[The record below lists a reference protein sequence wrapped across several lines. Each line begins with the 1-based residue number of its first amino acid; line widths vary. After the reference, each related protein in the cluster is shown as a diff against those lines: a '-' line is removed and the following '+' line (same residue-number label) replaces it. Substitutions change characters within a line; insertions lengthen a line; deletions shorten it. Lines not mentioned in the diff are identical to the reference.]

1 MSTPAAENLHK
12 DPETGEMVSK
22 SELKRRIKE
31 REKAAKKAAAPP
43 PPAGKPKA
51 DAGPSED
58 DLTPNQYFELRSRQ
72 IQKLRQT
79 QDPDPYPHK
88 FEVTQSITSYI
99 REFGPDGVVENGGS
113 LPDKIVSLAGR
124 IHNIRASGAKL
135 KFYDLHGEGDKVQ
148 IMAMAQDSESPDQF
162 VDTHAI
168 FRRGDV
174 VGVTGFPGR
183 TKNGELSIRVKKIQL
198 LAPNLH
204 QLPTQHFGLKDQE
217 QRYRKRYLDLIMSED
232 SRRVFVTRSRIV
244 NYVRRFL
251 DSLGFLE
258 VETPMMSMIAGG
270 ATAKPFVTH
279 HNDLKLDLFLRIAP
293 ELYLKELVVGGLDRV
308 YEIGRVFRNEG
319 IDMTHNPEF
328 SICEFY
334 MAYADMYDLMDLTES
349 MITGVVEYLTGGT
362 KLKFHPDGKEGKDGK
377 PPRVMEMDFSRPWKR
392 YDMIETLEEKLGV
405 KFPPGETLHTEEANK
420 FLRDLAA
427 KHNVDCSEPK
437 TNARLLDKL
446 VGEFIEP
453 LCISPSFIVGHPQVM
468 SPLAKRHRSRPG
480 LCERFE
486 GFMCTKEF
494 CNAYTELNDPFDQ
507 RERFE
512 EQARQKEQGD
522 DEAQGVDETF
532 LNALEHG
539 LPPTGGWGLGIDRLV
554 MFLTDSA
561 TIKEVLLF
569 PAMKPD
575 VTASAPGAAPPQGRG
590 IWIDDQYTSDDDVM
604 IDSQADVPEEE
615 LSDETMGDLRW
626 TRVVEDLER
635 QMEKDAE
642 QFTSILALT
651 WNKEQAME
659 KFMEDQQ
666 LMLRKAGIALP
677 GDSVPKKPRSKSE
690 PFMCPVC
697 CDDEPAEVLSL
708 DCGHEFCSECWT
720 QYLEGK
726 IRGEGEV
733 QLACMAEKCKVLVPD
748 AFVFDRVSPVTK
760 ERFREGL
767 VRQYVASIP
776 KLRFCPHP
784 SCVYTVQCSAAAS
797 RAALDTIV
805 PTVKCGR
812 NIHSALALWLK
823 KCQDDSE
830 TANWIKSNT
839 KECTKCQSTI
849 EKNGG
854 CNHMTCKKCKAEFC
868 WVCMG
873 PWSEHGNAWYTCN
886 RYDEKE
892 SVEARDSQSKSRA
905 SLERYLFY
913 YNRYANHEQSARLS
927 LDLYAKTERK
937 MEEMQI
943 TSDLTWIEVQFAKKA
958 VDEVVKCRNTLQW
971 TVSLTISRLGQE
983 KGNQKELFEDNQ
995 RDLEKAVEELSELL
1009 EQPIEAK
1016 DIAALRQ
1023 KITDKAVYV
1032 LKRNDIVL
1040 EDTAKGFQEE
1050 RWTWNIA
1057 L

>member
-1 MSTPAAENLHK
+1 MSS
-12 DPETGEMVSK
+12 DYDM
-22 SELKRRIKE
+22 SE
-31 REKAAKKAAAPP
+31 
-43 PPAGKPKA
+43 
-51 DAGPSED
+51 
-58 DLTPNQYFELRSRQ
+58 
-72 IQKLRQT
+72 
-79 QDPDPYPHK
+79 
-88 FEVTQSITSYI
+88 
-99 REFGPDGVVENGGS
+99 
-113 LPDKIVSLAGR
+113 
-124 IHNIRASGAKL
+124 
-135 KFYDLHGEGDKVQ
+135 GEG
-148 IMAMAQDSESPDQF
+148 SGS
-162 VDTHAI
+162 
-168 FRRGDV
+168 
-174 VGVTGFPGR
+174 
-183 TKNGELSIRVKKIQL
+183 
-198 LAPNLH
+198 
-204 QLPTQHFGLKDQE
+204 
-217 QRYRKRYLDLIMSED
+217 
-232 SRRVFVTRSRIV
+232 
-244 NYVRRFL
+244 
-251 DSLGFLE
+251 
-258 VETPMMSMIAGG
+258 
-270 ATAKPFVTH
+270 
-279 HNDLKLDLFLRIAP
+279 
-293 ELYLKELVVGGLDRV
+293 
-308 YEIGRVFRNEG
+308 
-319 IDMTHNPEF
+319 
-328 SICEFY
+328 
-334 MAYADMYDLMDLTES
+334 
-349 MITGVVEYLTGGT
+349 
-362 KLKFHPDGKEGKDGK
+362 
-377 PPRVMEMDFSRPWKR
+377 
-392 YDMIETLEEKLGV
+392 
-405 KFPPGETLHTEEANK
+405 
-420 FLRDLAA
+420 
-427 KHNVDCSEPK
+427 
-437 TNARLLDKL
+437 
-446 VGEFIEP
+446 
-453 LCISPSFIVGHPQVM
+453 
-468 SPLAKRHRSRPG
+468 
-480 LCERFE
+480 
-486 GFMCTKEF
+486 
-494 CNAYTELNDPFDQ
+494 
-507 RERFE
+507 
-512 EQARQKEQGD
+512 
-522 DEAQGVDETF
+522 
-532 LNALEHG
+532 
-539 LPPTGGWGLGIDRLV
+539 
-554 MFLTDSA
+554 
-561 TIKEVLLF
+561 
-569 PAMKPD
+569 
-575 VTASAPGAAPPQGRG
+575 
-590 IWIDDQYTSDDDVM
+590 DDQYTSDDDVM

-615 LSDETMGDLRW
+615 LSDGDDGGFAMDESVILKGKSKSYE
-626 TRVVEDLER
+626 VDHKSLSVEDLER

-642 QFTSILALT
+642 QFTSIFGIDLPTALMILRYMS

-805 PTVKCGR
+805 PTVKCGEE
-812 NIHSALALWLK
+812 HSFCFGCEREGDHRPLICKIAKLWLK

-1040 EDTAKGFQEE
+1040 EDTAKALEARTCRLAMAVKTGTRTPEHRGTSIALSTSISSLAADRHSFYSPSPGLIVVSSPVCPEPTMLYLTADRFAVFVPFGVIGFYRYLWYLIRVAASFTYRPIPVPENPTYIASEDVTIIVPTIDAGEEFKEAAHSWLVGKPKEILIITEE
-1050 RWTWNIA
+1050 RMLGPLQELADSVDPSRIRVLTVPFANKRLQMTHGIRNTTTDIIVFADDDAIWPPTMLPMMLACFEDQKVGGVGTSQRVQPVGKNMTVWETLAAFRLTIRNIEISSATHIDGGVPCLSGRTAAYRTVILKDPEFLHGFTHDFWLGKYQLNSGDDKFLTRWMVSHGWNTYIQCCKEAELLSTMKPNWRFLLQVLRWTRNTWRSDLRSLFMERHVWTSHPYCAYTMVDKLFNPFTLLVGPVLVIRLCIQSTKPVAQGGYHLPWWNILASYAVWLSATRTAKLLPHLWHRPQDIIYVPAFIAFGYYFAIMKLYA
-1057 L
+1057 LFTLHEVGWGTRAGIGNATDATKALEAQNAQEAAAAGGPDREKLMSHNDRGYDAEAGAYQQGYSR